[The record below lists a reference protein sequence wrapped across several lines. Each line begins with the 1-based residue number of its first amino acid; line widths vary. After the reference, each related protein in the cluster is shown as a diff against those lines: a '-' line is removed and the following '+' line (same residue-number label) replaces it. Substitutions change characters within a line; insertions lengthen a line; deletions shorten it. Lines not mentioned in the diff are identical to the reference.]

1 MKKNNSL
8 VRKCGVLLAVFF
20 LSVFS
25 SAHHASAL
33 GLPGI
38 AGLEGFQIGGY
49 GGWESKYA
57 AEGRNDLPNG
67 GIYVMGASVGYA
79 GLEVA
84 FDYIGGDKEQSK
96 EEAED
101 TGGYG
106 EVNISAGYGFEFLGI
121 EYSFGYTRLE
131 FTHEGDRRDKADN
144 EWSGGASYEFSAEP
158 SPFSLLLS
166 GDYVY
171 STDAEGGFLEIGASI
186 GTPKLFGFF
195 NLSPYAS
202 QSFDFGYRTPENNS
216 PNNFQFGIEAEIE
229 VVDKVSLVGHIS
241 HSIKQKD
248 VNEEIKADEGVKA
261 AGTWGGVSLAFA
273 L

>member
-1 MKKNNSL
+1 MKKNNGF

-25 SAHHASAL
+25 SAHHASAT
-33 GLPGI
+33 GLAHYVSDRGMPGI
-38 AGLEGFQIGGY
+38 AGLEGLQIGGY

-57 AEGRNDLPNG
+57 SEGRNDLTNG
-67 GIYVMGASVGYA
+67 GIYVMGTSVGYA

-84 FDYIGGDKEQSK
+84 FDYIGGDKEQYS
-96 EEAED
+96 
-101 TGGYG
+101 
-106 EVNISAGYGFEFLGI
+106 EVNIGASYGFEFQGV

-131 FTHEGDRRDKADN
+131 FTHEGNRRDKADN
-144 EWSGGASYEFSAEP
+144 EWNGGVGYELSTEFT
-158 SPFSLLLS
+158 PFSLLLS

-171 STDAEGGFLEIGASI
+171 STDAEGGFFEIGLSI

-202 QSFDFGYRTPENNS
+202 QSFDLGYRTQENDS
-216 PNNFQFGIEAEIE
+216 PNNFQFGVEAEMEIVE
-229 VVDKVSLVGHIS
+229 NLSLVGHIS

-248 VNEEIKADEGVKA
+248 VNEEIKADGEVKA